1 MIITP
6 LQLARGRRAFTLM
19 ETVIAIG
26 VVAVLLT
33 TFLAVFGPASSS
45 IRRVLSAQEA
55 DRLTSALERELSA
68 LREGPDDAYE
78 SFFHKAFDWIRD
90 SGKPEKAIL
99 LYNYKGDPRNI
110 RVDASLEPY
119 KDVNSGQSGRD
130 FIRQPAVRRRGD
142 AEMDLK
148 ADLEQV
154 DGRVFYV
161 RLTQMIYDN
170 QAQDPILIP
179 GTHGEIQSMHSHDP
193 INAIESYPGA
203 IIAYTADFY
212 ALKSNNYSYIENLD
226 LNDANGDGRPDA
238 LGKPLFSRN
247 LAVRR

>member
-1 MIITP
+1 MNNTLFQP
-6 LQLARGRRAFTLM
+6 VPRRRGFTLM

-68 LREGPDDAYE
+68 LREGPDEAYDN
-78 SFFHKAFDWIRD
+78 FFEKAFDWIRD
-90 SGKPEKAIL
+90 SGKPDKAIL
-99 LYNYKGDPRNI
+99 LYNYKGDPRKV
-110 RVDASLEPY
+110 RVDSSLEPF
-119 KDVNSGQSGRD
+119 DSDFGQSGKD

-142 AEMDLK
+142 ADRELQ

-170 QAQDPILIP
+170 AAKEPILIP
-179 GTHGEIQSMHSHDP
+179 GTHGEIQSMHTHDLV
-193 INAIESYPGA
+193 NTVETYPGA

-212 ALKSNNYSYIENLD
+212 ALKSNNYSYIEQLD
-226 LNDANGDGRPDA
+226 LKDANGDGRPDV

>member
-1 MIITP
+1 MNITIFQSDG
-6 LQLARGRRAFTLM
+6 LRRRGFTLM

-68 LREGPDDAYE
+68 LREGPDDDYDN
-78 SFFHKAFDWIRD
+78 FFHKAFEWIRD
-90 SGKPEKAIL
+90 SGKPDKAIL
-99 LYNYKGDPRNI
+99 LYNYKGDPKKI

-119 KDVNSGQSGRD
+119 SADVGQSGKD

-142 AEMDLK
+142 AEKELQ

-170 QAQDPILIP
+170 AGREPILIP
-179 GTHGEIQSMHSHDP
+179 GTHGEIKGMHTHDP
-193 INAIESYPGA
+193 VNAVETYPGA

-212 ALKSNNYSYIENLD
+212 ALKSNSYGYIEKLD
-226 LNDANGDGRPDA
+226 LKDENGDGRPDT